1 MHSGEMAVSAD
12 ALIHIFVFSLYVPV
26 GLISYRQMLPRLSL
40 PSKRLATVMLAAQI
54 LVIVLALRFRTASD
68 YDVWLWDLD
77 REWNIP
83 STLASTQ
90 LLMISGVALLTAWLA
105 QTRPTSLRLYLLGI
119 VPVFLFLAWDEYHLI
134 HDALLHW
141 ETYYITLGVIVAA
154 ATAVIALCSPR
165 RIRIWH
171 LCFLT
176 GLAISGVGALG
187 IEQLRHQDLCGSL
200 GFMRLE
206 GCLEAHDFEEIFEL
220 LGIWLALVAMLG
232 HFSEVEPTPPPRVR
246 RILYALPAL
255 WVLLLFLSSLTARA
269 EFQLLSRPASV
280 QFESDVVLHGYRID
294 RRQGSA
300 VFRLYTSATQ
310 WDYAGQ
316 RYSLQMVDQV
326 RGGKSVVSSDNWA
339 DHQFGFW
346 LLGPDYAPLYR
357 EWIEVVFPPQVPVN
371 RALWAVLTLWRKI
384 DGEFMPQAVLSSDHR
399 LLDETQVVLGE
410 LVLPAKSTD
419 SAVTPLAVFD
429 SGFALEAVDMSD
441 RARPGETLDISFAW
455 RSATDGAEDYVQFL
469 HFGHEASG
477 AWWTFDQRPL
487 GARLPSRLW
496 YGGLADSEVW
506 QVPIPADLAPGR
518 YALFTG
524 LYRARDL
531 ERVPVSD
538 AKGLTWLDAR
548 VPLSVLTLD

>member
-1 MHSGEMAVSAD
+1 MHSGEIVVSAD

-105 QTRPTSLRLYLLGI
+105 QSRPTSLRLYLLGI

-280 QFESDVVLHGYRID
+280 QFESDVVLTWLPH
-294 RRQGSA
+294 RQ
-300 VFRLYTSATQ
+300 T
-310 WDYAGQ
+310 AGQ
-316 RYSLQMVDQV
+316 CC
-326 RGGKSVVSSDNWA
+326 
-339 DHQFGFW
+339 
-346 LLGPDYAPLYR
+346 
-357 EWIEVVFPPQVPVN
+357 
-371 RALWAVLTLWRKI
+371 
-384 DGEFMPQAVLSSDHR
+384 
-399 LLDETQVVLGE
+399 
-410 LVLPAKSTD
+410 LPALYFCD
-419 SAVTPLAVFD
+419 SMGLC
-429 SGFALEAVDMSD
+429 
-441 RARPGETLDISFAW
+441 
-455 RSATDGAEDYVQFL
+455 GA
-469 HFGHEASG
+469 
-477 AWWTFDQRPL
+477 
-487 GARLPSRLW
+487 
-496 YGGLADSEVW
+496 
-506 QVPIPADLAPGR
+506 
-518 YALFTG
+518 ALFPSNG
-524 LYRARDL
+524 
-531 ERVPVSD
+531 
-538 AKGLTWLDAR
+538 
-548 VPLSVLTLD
+548 